1 MNTKEMRGKNAA
13 ELKQELESLLRAHF
27 ALRMQVA
34 TQQSSKTA
42 DLGKLRRDIARVKT
56 IMREKAGYC
65 PCQDHYAREGGSS
78 MTEVKKMVRTL
89 TGRVVSDKM
98 NKTVT
103 VLVERRVKHPVIGKV
118 IRLSK
123 KYHAHDE
130 NNEFHEGDMVQIE
143 ESRKLSRTKAWT
155 VSKLIERARV

>member
-1 MNTKEMRGKNAA
+1 
-13 ELKQELESLLRAHF
+13 
-27 ALRMQVA
+27 
-34 TQQSSKTA
+34 
-42 DLGKLRRDIARVKT
+42 
-56 IMREKAGYC
+56 
-65 PCQDHYAREGGSS
+65 
-78 MTEVKKMVRTL
+78 MTESKKMVRTL

-98 NKTVT
+98 DKTVT

-130 NNEFHEGDMVQIE
+130 NNEFHEGDTVQIE
-143 ESRKLSRTKAWT
+143 EARKMSRTKAWK